1 MLASAC
7 GNSWQFTGRT
17 AVGARVRFRY
27 PNQRGGTHR
36 GGRHCWRRR
45 PGGGRRAHP
54 GMGAAR
60 LRQWP
65 VQEREA
71 RADRR
76 PLANARLAK
85 AGRCL
90 RWRAGERRAVGRI
103 RCRFTPAAGLY
114 NQPAGRA
121 ARPGT
126 SGVLAPSQ
134 IDHHPLRRSSSP
146 RCGPSCRRQF
156 LKRSAGTS
164 RSRVTATSTSSQSFA
179 SELAFSSVVRSICVL
194 LTPVL
199 LVFDFGSARTG
210 RRWAGTSA
218 SVSESV
224 VLRQHVSSANGCP
237 CASPDPAC

>member
-1 MLASAC
+1 
-7 GNSWQFTGRT
+7 
-17 AVGARVRFRY
+17 
-27 PNQRGGTHR
+27 
-36 GGRHCWRRR
+36 
-45 PGGGRRAHP
+45 
-54 GMGAAR
+54 
-60 LRQWP
+60 
-65 VQEREA
+65 
-71 RADRR
+71 
-76 PLANARLAK
+76 
-85 AGRCL
+85 
-90 RWRAGERRAVGRI
+90 
-103 RCRFTPAAGLY
+103 
-114 NQPAGRA
+114 
-121 ARPGT
+121 
-126 SGVLAPSQ
+126 
-134 IDHHPLRRSSSP
+134 
-146 RCGPSCRRQF
+146 